1 MILSWIPLSES
12 ARHRLAHY
20 GRGKDHHNEDGKSDG
35 QGQKLNTYDEGEYG
49 KFNIKNSDCGN
60 IFN

>member
-12 ARHRLAHY
+12 ARHWLAHY

-49 KFNIKNSDCGN
+49 KFNIKH
-60 IFN
+60 

>member
-12 ARHRLAHY
+12 ARHRLANY
-20 GRGKDHHNEDGKSDG
+20 GRGKDNHLNEDGKSDG

-49 KFNIKNSDCGN
+49 KSYIKNWE
-60 IFN
+60 